1 MARSSHCSGA
11 TALPGA
17 IGIYLDNMGSFWTT
31 LHVIAVV
38 LVIGPMCAAPFFA
51 RRAIARRSADNVRAA
66 TRQLTAFATA
76 AAVAAALGVVAASTS
91 DRYQLRTPWVIIS
104 ITLFLLALVL
114 VFGYTAP
121 ALAKAAR
128 MISDE
133 ADTVAEGADDGE
145 DEAVALGRRD
155 RARTRLDVIGGRIG
169 GSGLLILLDVV
180 AVTVLM
186 VVKPFGS

>member
-1 MARSSHCSGA
+1 
-11 TALPGA
+11 
-17 IGIYLDNMGSFWTT
+17 MGSFWTT

-66 TRQLTAFATA
+66 NRQLTAFATA

-104 ITLFLLALVL
+104 ITLFLLALAL
-114 VFGYTAP
+114 AFGYTAP

-128 MISDE
+128 MISDDSE
-133 ADTVAEGADDGE
+133 NGADDSDGADDGE
-145 DEAVALGRRD
+145 DEAATWGRRD

>member
-1 MARSSHCSGA
+1 
-11 TALPGA
+11 
-17 IGIYLDNMGSFWTT
+17 MGSFWTT

-51 RRAIARRSADNVRAA
+51 RRAIVRRSADNVRAA
-66 TRQLTAFATA
+66 TRQLTAFGTA
-76 AAVAAALGVVAASTS
+76 AAVAAALGVIAASTS

-104 ITLFLLALVL
+104 ITLFLLALAL

-128 MISDE
+128 MISNESED
-133 ADTVAEGADDGE
+133 GADDDE
-145 DEAVALGRRD
+145 DEAAALGRRD

>member
-1 MARSSHCSGA
+1 
-11 TALPGA
+11 
-17 IGIYLDNMGSFWTT
+17 MGSFWTT

-51 RRAIARRSADNVRAA
+51 RRAISRRSADNVRAA
-66 TRQLTAFATA
+66 TRQLTLFGSA
-76 AAVAAALGVVAASTS
+76 AAVAGALGVVAASTS
-91 DRYQLRTPWVIIS
+91 DRYHLRTPWVIIS
-104 ITLFLLALVL
+104 ITLFLLALAL

-128 MISDE
+128 MIGDSEDDE
-133 ADTVAEGADDGE
+133 NVTDDPDGGS
-145 DEAVALGRRD
+145 DEAVAFGRRD
-155 RARTRLDVIGGRIG
+155 RARTRLDVIGGRVG

-186 VVKPFGS
+186 VVKPFGA